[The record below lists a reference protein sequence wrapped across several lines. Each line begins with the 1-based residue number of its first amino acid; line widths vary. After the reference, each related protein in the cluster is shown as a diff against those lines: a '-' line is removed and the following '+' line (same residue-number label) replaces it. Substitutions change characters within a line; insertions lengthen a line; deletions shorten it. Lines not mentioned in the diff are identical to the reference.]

1 MKRTILMACAVVIM
15 IPATSA
21 LAQIE
26 NREAAEAYNL
36 ARTLYTEGKYDE
48 AKEELLKSVRL
59 EPGNYTAC
67 FLLGMTYDK
76 LRQPDDAIA
85 QYEAAVNFNAN
96 YFTAYSALAGIY
108 LNHKNDTEN
117 ALQNYIL
124 AGNVSETV
132 GQPYA
137 RAFFNQGKI
146 YFDLQRWPEALQAYS
161 KVAQYEPANESAFL
175 LMGRTQ
181 VELGEYEN
189 AIMNF
194 TQAATIKPTWMDPY
208 FFQANV
214 LNRLGNYQAAI
225 EAADKAV
232 ERMPGDGGSLFEKGL
247 ALKNLERWD
256 EAIAVL
262 EEAARDARWRQNAN
276 YQIEVI
282 RNRDLYVAAAPDTG
296 RVIPPLF

>member
-36 ARTLYTEGKYDE
+36 ARTLFTEGKYDE
-48 AKEELLKSVRL
+48 AREELLKSVRL
-59 EPGNYTAC
+59 EPGNYMAAH
-67 FLLGMTYDK
+67 LLGMTYEK
-76 LRQPDDAIA
+76 LREPDDAIA
-85 QYEAAVNFNAN
+85 QFQAAVNFNSN
-96 YFTAYSALAGIY
+96 YYRAYSAMALVY
-108 LNHKNDTEN
+108 LNHKNDTAN
-117 ALQNYIL
+117 AIL
-124 AGNVSETV
+124 NFQQAGTVSETV

-137 RAFFNQGKI
+137 RAFYNLGKI
-146 YFDLQRWPEALQAYS
+146 YFDLQNWSEALQAYS

-175 LMGRTQ
+175 LMGRCR
-181 VELGEYEN
+181 VELGQYED
-189 AIMNF
+189 AILNF

-225 EAADKAV
+225 DAADRAL
-232 ERMPGDGGSLFEKGL
+232 ERMPGDGGALFEKGL
-247 ALKNLERWD
+247 ALKNLEQWYN
-256 EAIAVL
+256 AIVVL
-262 EEAARDARWRQNAN
+262 EQAARDARWRQNAI

-282 RNRDLYVAAAPDTG
+282 RNRDLYVAATPDTG